1 MMAAA
6 IVCAAAG
13 VQAGAVT
20 WNSGTFVG
28 LPQCA
33 VENEYPGEGYTG
45 SGDWSTGCIK
55 AYVWES
61 ATAFSYET
69 AADVWSA
76 YQSGALKAADA
87 KTGIFNPDGGS
98 LAVVGGEWTN
108 GADVYAAILYLH
120 DDGFDYDN
128 GEWYMGNLA
137 QGKAAEFGGTV
148 GSLGSIMGGDTG
160 GGSTATVWT
169 AAAVPEPTSGLL
181 LLLGVAGL
189 ALRRRRA

>member
-1 MMAAA
+1 MKKIMMAAA

-13 VQAGAVT
+13 VQAGSVA
-20 WNSGTFVG
+20 WNSGAFIG
-28 LPQCA
+28 LPECA
-33 VENEYPGEGYTG
+33 VEGDYPGQGYTG

-69 AADVWSA
+69 AADVWNA
-76 YQSGALKAADA
+76 YKAGDLDVADA
-87 KTGIFNPDGGS
+87 KTGIYDPNGSSLLVQGGT
-98 LAVVGGEWTN
+98 WTN
-108 GADVYAAILYLH
+108 DADVYAAILYLH

-137 QGKAAEFGGTV
+137 QGKAAEFGGAV
-148 GSLGSIMGGDTG
+148 QNLGNSFGGTG
-160 GGSTATVWT
+160 GAATEWT
-169 AAAVPEPTSGLL
+169 AVPEPTSGLL